1 MTKACPYYAEPRT
14 SRLRDVLL
22 WSTAAFVMFSA
33 HVTSAA
39 WLLNQ
44 TPPPIADDGPP
55 PAIMIELAAEPEAVN
70 TESEQ
75 ISEDVEDA
83 PEVASVTPTPVQ
95 EVVDPLPA
103 EPQPEPEPEPEPETT
118 QTIPTPEP
126 LPEPVEE
133 IDPIEQQMAT
143 LMENVEVPL
152 PVFRPPPPR
161 PEVKKVEEPKK
172 VVKKEKPKEK
182 PKASPVQPSR
192 ASLAAAAEVAQGN
205 RNAAAQSSAGSSASS
220 VSPARWQSKVQA
232 HLARRKKQ
240 LSKSRDKGER
250 GTVYVRF
257 NIDTSGNVLSVAL
270 SRSSGHSGL
279 DQDVLALVRNAS
291 PVPAPPPNV
300 DRTLV
305 VPFEFTTR

>member
-14 SRLRDVLL
+14 SRFRDVLL
-22 WSTAAFVMFSA
+22 WSTAALVMFSA

-44 TPPPIADDGPP
+44 TPPPVADDGPP

-95 EVVDPLPA
+95 EIVDP
-103 EPQPEPEPEPEPETT
+103 EPRPEPETT
-118 QTIPTPEP
+118 QTIPAPEP

-133 IDPIEQQMAT
+133 IDPIEQQMAA

-182 PKASPVQPSR
+182 PKATPVQTSR
-192 ASLAAAAEVAQGN
+192 AALAAAAEVAQGN

-270 SRSSGHSGL
+270 SRSSGHSAL